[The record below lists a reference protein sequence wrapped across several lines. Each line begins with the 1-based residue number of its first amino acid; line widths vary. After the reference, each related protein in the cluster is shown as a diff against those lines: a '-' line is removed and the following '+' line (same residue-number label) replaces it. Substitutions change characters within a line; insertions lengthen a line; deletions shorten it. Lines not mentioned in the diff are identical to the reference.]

1 MNAISEPLERA
12 TMDLFQPDAF
22 AGRTVFVAG
31 ASSGINLGIAARFAE
46 LGAKVALISRSEDR
60 IAAAAQ
66 SLRDGGAQAIGIA
79 ADVRD
84 YGAVAKA
91 FETTAATWGA
101 IDVVISGAAGN
112 FLAPAIGLSANAF
125 RTVIEID
132 LIGTFN
138 VLRASFDHLRKP
150 GASLI
155 SISAGQAKRPTMF
168 QAHASAAKAGIN
180 NLSETLA
187 MEWGPAGIRV
197 NAVSPGPIGD
207 TEGMARMAPSPES
220 TAALKARIPLRDYGT
235 KRDVADAVLFLASD
249 NARYINGAV
258 LEVDGGSIL
267 GDASADALTVCTGRS

>member
-1 MNAISEPLERA
+1 MAEASQ
-12 TMDLFQPDAF
+12 LFRDDAF

-31 ASSGINLGIAARFAE
+31 GSSGINLGIAQRFAAM
-46 LGAKVALISRSEDR
+46 GARLALVSRDEARVD
-60 IAAAAQ
+60 AAAETITVA
-66 SLRDGGAQAIGIA
+66 GGDAIGMV

-84 YGAVAKA
+84 YAAIECA
-91 FETTAATWGA
+91 FATAAERLGP

-112 FLAPAIGLSANAF
+112 FLAPALGLSSNAF

-155 SISAGQAKRPTMF
+155 SITAGQAKRPLMF

-180 NLSETLA
+180 NLTKTLA

-197 NAVSPGPIGD
+197 NAISPGPIGD
-207 TEGMARMAPSPES
+207 IEGMARLAPSAAA
-220 TAALKARIPLRDYGT
+220 TAALKGRIPLRDYGT
-235 KRDVADAVLFLASD
+235 KRDIADAALFLASD
-249 NARYINGAV
+249 QARYITGAI
-258 LEVDGGSIL
+258 LDVDGGSVL
-267 GDASADALTVCTGRS
+267 GDASADALTVPERRT

>member
-1 MNAISEPLERA
+1 ME
-12 TMDLFQPDAF
+12 LFRPDAF
-22 AGRTVFVAG
+22 AGKTVFVAG
-31 ASSGINLGIAARFAE
+31 GSSGINLGIAARFAE
-46 LGAKVALISRSEDR
+46 MGAKVALISRSEDR
-60 IAAAAQ
+60 IAAAALNI
-66 SLRDGGAQAIGIA
+66 SERGADAIGIA

-84 YGAVAKA
+84 YDAVATA
-91 FETTAATWGA
+91 FERVAARWGA

-138 VLRASFDHLRKP
+138 VLRASFDHIRKP

-155 SISAGQAKRPTMF
+155 SISAGQAKRPIPF

-180 NLSETLA
+180 NLTKTLA

-197 NAVSPGPIGD
+197 NAISPGPIGD
-207 TEGMARMAPSPES
+207 TEGMARLAPSPEI
-220 TAALKARIPLRDYGT
+220 TAALKGRIPLRDYGT
-235 KRDVADAVLFLASD
+235 KRDIADAALFLASD
-249 NARYINGAV
+249 NARYINGAI

-267 GDASADALTVCTGRS
+267 GDASADALTMRRSS